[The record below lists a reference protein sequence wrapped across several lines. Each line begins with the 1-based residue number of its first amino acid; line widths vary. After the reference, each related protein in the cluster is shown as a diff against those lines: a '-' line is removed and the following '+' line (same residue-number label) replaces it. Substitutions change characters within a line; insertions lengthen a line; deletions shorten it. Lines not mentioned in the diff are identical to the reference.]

1 MRMPI
6 HESGENYLETILR
19 LQQQNGFVRA
29 VDIAGALGY
38 TKASISRAVRI
49 LKEQGYQ
56 RVERSGRLALTE
68 AGKARAEGIYERH
81 RCIARFLMR
90 ALDLDEE
97 TADSDACR
105 IEHVLSEEAF
115 ARMRAYLEKN
125 GG

>member
-29 VDIAGALGY
+29 VDIASALGY

-49 LKEQGYQ
+49 LKEQGYL